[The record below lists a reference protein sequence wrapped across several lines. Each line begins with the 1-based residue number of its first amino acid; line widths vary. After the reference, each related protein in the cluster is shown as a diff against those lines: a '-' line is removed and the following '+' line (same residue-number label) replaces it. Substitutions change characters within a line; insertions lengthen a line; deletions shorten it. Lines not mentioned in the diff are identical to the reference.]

1 MVEVLSQQQTIHCAK
16 VGRKVSLIAK
26 VSYYNEDMV
35 STSVAHLEGKLVG
48 EQTTN

>member
-16 VGRKVSLIAK
+16 VGRKVSL
-26 VSYYNEDMV
+26 
-35 STSVAHLEGKLVG
+35 EGKLVG